1 MKGWKRF
8 LSIGLVFTMLIGQL
22 ILGTTSTYALE
33 KDNDDYSDTTE
44 QNNIDKLNIDIKDVG
59 NLKEFAESPLYD
71 VENNELLL
79 PRLEGY
85 KVEIFGSDNKATIS
99 LKGEVTRP
107 LETQT
112 VKLLYKLTN
121 KENNEVTTTETNA
134 TIKVPAKE
142 TNISGKNKKPQV
154 IPGLR
159 EWVAGN
165 GKVDLTDARI
175 VLGSQAFSK
184 AARTFQEDYRELTG
198 RNITLVTGNE
208 SDVKA
213 GDIFLQEDISE
224 TMLGDEGYYLYIG
237 GEEAD
242 QNYVTVKA
250 THNTGA
256 LYGTISLLQIL
267 KQDNGRNELP
277 RGLVKDYPLFEQR
290 GMMLDVAR
298 KWFPMEYLED
308 LSKQMSWYKLNM
320 LSLHLSDN
328 DIWNGLSTENG
339 LGGQPEG
346 WFRLESELYPG
357 LTSTDH
363 YTKKQFRD
371 YQYDCMELG
380 IDVIPEL
387 DTPGHALAYT
397 NLWPELK
404 FPGNVKY

>member
-142 TNISGKNKKPQV
+142 TNISGKIKNLKLYQDYV
-154 IPGLR
+154 
-159 EWVAGN
+159 N
-165 GKVDLTDARI
+165 G
-175 VLGSQAFSK
+175 
-184 AARTFQEDYRELTG
+184 
-198 RNITLVTGNE
+198 
-208 SDVKA
+208 
-213 GDIFLQEDISE
+213 
-224 TMLGDEGYYLYIG
+224 
-237 GEEAD
+237 
-242 QNYVTVKA
+242 
-250 THNTGA
+250 
-256 LYGTISLLQIL
+256 
-267 KQDNGRNELP
+267 
-277 RGLVKDYPLFEQR
+277 
-290 GMMLDVAR
+290 
-298 KWFPMEYLED
+298 
-308 LSKQMSWYKLNM
+308 
-320 LSLHLSDN
+320 
-328 DIWNGLSTENG
+328 
-339 LGGQPEG
+339 
-346 WFRLESELYPG
+346 
-357 LTSTDH
+357 
-363 YTKKQFRD
+363 
-371 YQYDCMELG
+371 
-380 IDVIPEL
+380 
-387 DTPGHALAYT
+387 
-397 NLWPELK
+397 
-404 FPGNVKY
+404 